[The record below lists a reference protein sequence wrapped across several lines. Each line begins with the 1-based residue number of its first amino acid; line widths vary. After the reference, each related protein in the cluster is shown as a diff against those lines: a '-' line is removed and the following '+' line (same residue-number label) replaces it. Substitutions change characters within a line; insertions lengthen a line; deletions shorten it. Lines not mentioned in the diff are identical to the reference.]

1 MLSVGVSRAD
11 CELLLRPARFNREL
25 GLVAVEVA
33 VEVLPRPVAGDCL
46 LRGRRC

>member
-25 GLVAVEVA
+25 GLVAVEV
-33 VEVLPRPVAGDCL
+33 LPRPVAGDCL